1 MGADMIEDLKHLH
14 PFRTALKT
22 LLHRMGA
29 TQNSFRNGQPNN
41 RRRPALTIDGDH
53 RGQYAA

>member
-1 MGADMIEDLKHLH
+1 MIEDLKHLH